1 MEAKMSELDK
11 LRTDIFNFWFN
22 LSEEKR
28 RDLVQQLLSE
38 KHLMALRLGTMD
50 SYVTY
55 GNFKEWVD
63 QGYAK
68 LDLDNLLD
76 FLDKYRETDS
86 VNKVYE
92 ILKKLS
98 KTIEEYEEMTKGIEE
113 LKETSLQKYSNLI
126 EKSFKDYFSDRCK
139 SLSKE
144 YLDIKKQFL
153 EDIEQLHFASK

>member
-1 MEAKMSELDK
+1 MSELDK
-11 LRTDIFNFWFN
+11 LRTEIFNFWFN

-153 EDIEQLHFASK
+153 EDIEQLYFASK